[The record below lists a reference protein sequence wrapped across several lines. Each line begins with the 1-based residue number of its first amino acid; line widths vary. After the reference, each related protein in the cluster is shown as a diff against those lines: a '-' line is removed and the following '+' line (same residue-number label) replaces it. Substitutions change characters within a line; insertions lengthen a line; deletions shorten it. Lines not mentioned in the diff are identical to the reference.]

1 MTMWR
6 AAIQNTY
13 MNFVAKW
20 NSTLNITSFLCPS
33 FCFVSFI
40 VNFTFFALESSGKL
54 ATKCTAIFLVA
65 LSGSKLKLVF
75 KPLILGAFLDRY
87 HRQILSLWNESMISM
102 AYPKPYGFERILHT
116 THLINGEKYG
126 YNLNFLFFNTL
137 FYSMHI
143 VFNSYIFVT
152 GRNDSDQKVSD
163 GINNFAVHYPQVS
176 RQKNEN
182 PAYFLWSI
190 STAILFALKQ
200 YQKSNTR
207 IFSFFQLPMS
217 STI

>member
-87 HRQILSLWNESMISM
+87 HRQILSLWNESVISM

-116 THLINGEKYG
+116 TQLINGEKYG

-176 RQKNEN
+176 RQKKWEPCLFFMKYFNSN
-182 PAYFLWSI
+182 PICPKTVSKIKYKNFFLFSI
-190 STAILFALKQ
+190 T
-200 YQKSNTR
+200 YE
-207 IFSFFQLPMS
+207 
-217 STI
+217 